1 MFKKGLN
8 NRLLDEAME
17 IAFVLINT
25 EMAYESDATRALREI
40 KEVKDVYVVYGVYD
54 LVVRVEAETM
64 QKLKDV
70 ISTEIRRLEN
80 VRSTLTMIVTE

>member
-1 MFKKGLN
+1 M
-8 NRLLDEAME
+8 D

-25 EMAYESDATRALREI
+25 EMASEADVGGELREI
-40 KEVKDVYVVYGVYD
+40 EEVKEVYTVYGVYD

-70 ISTEIRRLEN
+70 ISSKIRRLEN
-80 VRSTLTMIVTE
+80 VRSTLTMIVMG